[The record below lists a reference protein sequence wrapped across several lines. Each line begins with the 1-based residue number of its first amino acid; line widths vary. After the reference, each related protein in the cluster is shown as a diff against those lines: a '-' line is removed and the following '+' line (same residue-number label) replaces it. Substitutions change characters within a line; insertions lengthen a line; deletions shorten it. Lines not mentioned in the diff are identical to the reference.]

1 MIGKDQKST
10 KENGKKKEGERLSER
25 RGECEKP
32 GCSVSAPGSCCLL
45 FQLCW
50 SAGQQPLLSR
60 HRNPVSMVAQ
70 QFGCIHN
77 WQLRVSQFLLPP
89 HLCCALQRSHFSLL
103 GVTGKKKKKMLTGV
117 TVSFQSQLR
126 PHRSVPPTQ
135 IPMCYSLHRLW
146 LESSKRTTE
155 TKLISRHLSV
165 MIPRPFGNMTAKL
178 SHQQQRQNKAGMK
191 TKNLISL

>member
-1 MIGKDQKST
+1 M
-10 KENGKKKEGERLSER
+10 GKKKEGERLSER

-89 HLCCALQRSHFSLL
+89 PSYKDHIFPSLVWL
-103 GVTGKKKKKMLTGV
+103 AKKKKKKCWLES
-117 TVSFQSQLR
+117 VSFQSQLR

-146 LESSKRTTE
+146 LESSKRTIE

>member
-1 MIGKDQKST
+1 MGKR
-10 KENGKKKEGERLSER
+10 KKE
-25 RGECEKP
+25 RGLVRDEE
-32 GCSVSAPGSCCLL
+32 SVRSLGVA
-45 FQLCW
+45 FQLLALAACYF
-50 SAGQQPLLSR
+50 SCAGVLASSPCS
-60 HRNPVSMVAQ
+60 HAIVTPSVWWHSNSVA
-70 QFGCIHN
+70 FTTDN
-77 WQLRVSQFLLPP
+77 WESPNFYFPP

-146 LESSKRTTE
+146 LESSKRTIE

>member
-1 MIGKDQKST
+1 MIGKDRKST

-70 QFGCIHN
+70 QFSCIHN
-77 WQLRVSQFLLPP
+77 WQQRVSQFLLPP
-89 HLCCALQRSHFSLL
+89 PVLQRSHFSLL
-103 GVTGKKKKKMLTGV
+103 GVTGKKKKKKCWLESQFLSNPNWDHTDLCH
-117 TVSFQSQLR
+117 QLR
-126 PHRSVPPTQ
+126 SPCVIAFTD
-135 IPMCYSLHRLW
+135 W

-178 SHQQQRQNKAGMK
+178 SYQQQRQNKAGMK
-191 TKNLISL
+191 TQNLISL

>member
-1 MIGKDQKST
+1 MRD
-10 KENGKKKEGERLSER
+10 EE
-25 RGECEKP
+25 
-32 GCSVSAPGSCCLL
+32 SVRSLGVA
-45 FQLCW
+45 FQLLALAACYF
-50 SAGQQPLLSR
+50 SCAGVLASSPCS
-60 HRNPVSMVAQ
+60 HAIVTPSVWWHSNSVAFTTDNWESPNFYFPPV
-70 QFGCIHN
+70 
-77 WQLRVSQFLLPP
+77 
-89 HLCCALQRSHFSLL
+89 LQRSHFSLL
-103 GVTGKKKKKMLTGV
+103 GVTGKKKKKKKCWLES
-117 TVSFQSQLR
+117 VSFQSQLR

-146 LESSKRTTE
+146 LESSKRTIE

>member
-1 MIGKDQKST
+1 MIGKDRKST

-32 GCSVSAPGSCCLL
+32 GCSVSAPGSCCLR

-77 WQLRVSQFLLPP
+77 WQQRVSQFLLPP
-89 HLCCALQRSHFSLL
+89 VLQRSHFPSLVWL
-103 GVTGKKKKKMLTGV
+103 AKKKKMLTGV

-146 LESSKRTTE
+146 LESSKRTIE
-155 TKLISRHLSV
+155 TKLVSRHLSV
-165 MIPRPFGNMTAKL
+165 MIRRPFGNMTAKL

>member
-1 MIGKDQKST
+1 MGKR
-10 KENGKKKEGERLSER
+10 KKE
-25 RGECEKP
+25 RGLVRDEE
-32 GCSVSAPGSCCLL
+32 SVRSLGVA
-45 FQLCW
+45 FQLLALAACYF
-50 SAGQQPLLSR
+50 SCAGVLASSPCS
-60 HRNPVSMVAQ
+60 HAIVTPSVWWHSNSVA
-70 QFGCIHN
+70 FTTDN
-77 WQLRVSQFLLPP
+77 WESPNFYFPP
-89 HLCCALQRSHFSLL
+89 TCAVLCKDHIFPSLVWL
-103 GVTGKKKKKMLTGV
+103 AKKKKKMLTGV

-146 LESSKRTTE
+146 LESSKRTIE

>member
-1 MIGKDQKST
+1 MRD
-10 KENGKKKEGERLSER
+10 EE
-25 RGECEKP
+25 
-32 GCSVSAPGSCCLL
+32 SVRSLGVA
-45 FQLCW
+45 FQLLALAACYF
-50 SAGQQPLLSR
+50 SCAGVLASSPCS
-60 HRNPVSMVAQ
+60 HAIVTPSVWWHSNSVA
-70 QFGCIHN
+70 FTTDN
-77 WQLRVSQFLLPP
+77 WESPNFYFPP
-89 HLCCALQRSHFSLL
+89 RLTKITFFPPWCDWQ
-103 GVTGKKKKKMLTGV
+103 KKKMLTGV

-146 LESSKRTTE
+146 LESSKRTIE

>member
-1 MIGKDQKST
+1 M
-10 KENGKKKEGERLSER
+10 GKKKEGERLSER

-89 HLCCALQRSHFSLL
+89 RLTKITFFPPWCDWQ
-103 GVTGKKKKKMLTGV
+103 KKKKKMLTGV

-146 LESSKRTTE
+146 LESSKRTIE